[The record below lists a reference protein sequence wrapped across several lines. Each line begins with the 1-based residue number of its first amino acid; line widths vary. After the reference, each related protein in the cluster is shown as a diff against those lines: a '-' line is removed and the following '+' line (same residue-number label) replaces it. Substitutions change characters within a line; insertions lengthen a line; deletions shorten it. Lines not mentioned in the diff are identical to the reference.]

1 MSISLR
7 LSLVYAAV
15 LSHVLVR
22 ERKCVC
28 DAFCD
33 APEGDFDGYA
43 RILLQ
48 GFFFSNAE
56 TRTVRVCGV

>member
-7 LSLVYAAV
+7 LSLVYATV

-48 GFFFSNAE
+48 GFFFFK
-56 TRTVRVCGV
+56 C